1 MPLEIESLTVHSDAR
16 GVVFEPLGA
25 ERIAAQVNSHVV
37 VSKPGVVRGNHYHL
51 QGTETIAVVGP
62 ALVRIREDGILRDIE
77 VPEEKVYRFT
87 FPPKLPHAIKNT
99 GGSANILVAFNTCVH
114 DPENPDTVQEML
126 IDS

>member
-1 MPLEIESLTVHSDAR
+1 MPLEIDSLTVHSDAR

-99 GGSANILVAFNTCVH
+99 GGSANILVAFNTCMH
-114 DPENPDTVQEML
+114 DPENPDTVREIL

>member
-25 ERIAAQVNSHVV
+25 ERIPAQVNSHVV

-87 FPPKLPHAIKNT
+87 FPPKLPHAIKNI

-114 DPENPDTVQEML
+114 DPENPDTVQEIM
-126 IDS
+126 IEN